1 VLVYDYIV
9 VGAGSAGSVVAAR
22 LSEDP
27 ATRVL
32 VLEGGPPDDLP
43 EIAMPAAAPSL
54 WGGPL
59 VWDNVTVPQRHAAQ
73 RVIPWP
79 SGRALGGSSSIN
91 GMIYVRGNP
100 LDYDGWRDAHGCT
113 GWGHADLL
121 PYFLRAEDQQRGASA
136 WHGTGG
142 PLRVEDQ
149 RYEHPLSR
157 AWLDAA
163 VAWGLPPNEDFN
175 GARQDGAGHYQMTQR
190 GGRRWS
196 AADAYLRPAMARP
209 NLTVETGAHAG
220 RLLLEGDRAAGVRYL
235 RDGAVREARATREVV
250 VACGAVKSPQL
261 LLVSGIGPAGDLRA
275 KRIPVVVD
283 APAVGAGLQD
293 HPMVL
298 VGWRAPGTRNLWEE
312 ATPGNLDLWRRE
324 GRGPM
329 ASFGA
334 EAGGFA
340 RSSGDRPAPD
350 LQFGAIPGPPPLPE
364 LGPPTRRAVGTLAG
378 AVHVRSRGR
387 VTLASADPAARPLV
401 DPAYFAAEDDLEVL
415 VAGVRMA
422 REIAASEPLAGI
434 TDGELTPGAEVDGD
448 DRVRD
453 WIRATSG
460 TMFHP
465 TGTCAMGG
473 AAEAVCDPELR
484 VRGVAGLRVVDASVM
499 PAAPRGNTNAP
510 TIAVAERAADLIRGD
525 TPLSAPEPAR
535 ELVYCDGAA
544 SPSRRYSTGG
554 TP

>member
-1 VLVYDYIV
+1 MQRQQALEVLVYDYIV
-9 VGAGSAGSVVAAR
+9 IGAGSAGSVVAAR
-22 LSEDP
+22 LSEDY
-27 ATRVL
+27 ATSVL
-32 VLEGGPPDDLP
+32 VLEGGPPDDVP
-43 EIAMPAAAPSL
+43 EIAMPAAAPTL
-54 WGGPL
+54 WSGPL
-59 VWDNVTVPQRHAAQ
+59 TWDNATIPQPHAAQ

-79 SGRALGGSSSIN
+79 SGRTLGGSSSIN
-91 GMIYVRGNP
+91 GMIYIRGNP
-100 LDYDGWRDAHGCT
+100 LDYDDWRNAYGCT

-121 PYFLRAEDQQRGASA
+121 PYFLRAEDQQRGGSPF
-136 WHGTGG
+136 HGAGG

-157 AWLDAA
+157 AWLEAA
-163 VAWGLPPNEDFN
+163 VASGLPGNEDFN
-175 GARQDGAGHYQMTQR
+175 GARQDGVGHYQMTQR

-196 AADAYLRPAMARP
+196 VADAYLRPAMARP
-209 NLTVETGAHAG
+209 NLTVETNAQVT
-220 RLLLEGDRAAGVRYL
+220 RLLLEGERVTGVRYL
-235 RDGAVREARATREVV
+235 RHGAVREAGAAREVV
-250 VACGAVKSPQL
+250 VAAGAVRSPQL
-261 LLVSGIGPAGDLRA
+261 LLLSGIGPADRLRTHG
-275 KRIPVVVD
+275 IQVVAD

-293 HPMVL
+293 HPMV
-298 VGWRAPGTRNLWEE
+298 VTGWRTPGTRNLWEE
-312 ATPGNLDLWRRE
+312 ATPENLERWRRE

-364 LGPPTRRAVGTLAG
+364 LGPPTERAVGTLVG

-387 VTLASADPAARPLV
+387 VALASADPAARPLV
-401 DPAYFAAEDDLEVL
+401 DPAYFADERDLEVL

-422 REIAASEPLAGI
+422 REMAACEPLASI
-434 TDGELTPGAEVDGD
+434 TDGELMPGAEVDDD

-473 AAEAVCDPELR
+473 TAEAVCDPELR
-484 VRGVAGLRVVDASVM
+484 VRGVEGLRVVDASVM
-499 PAAPRGNTNAP
+499 PATPRGNTNAP
-510 TIAVAERAADLIRGD
+510 TIAVAERAADLIRGV

-535 ELVYCDGAA
+535 ELV
-544 SPSRRYSTGG
+544 
-554 TP
+554 